1 MEQALPTQ
9 FDNTAAT
16 WANMPM
22 IAAMQTGQQNRIA
35 TDNNAA
41 LQAAYADE
49 QAYKKQTRPVELAN
63 LMATGDRTR
72 SGIRHDDAMTRES
85 GGRADLADGT
95 RAGQISST
103 NSKNEALDWESK
115 VKKGEAEGELYG
127 QLASKLKNLPA
138 GTPDFIK
145 AQMVQQALG
154 LPNDPRVTQGLLSK
168 GNDLA
173 GMLQDHA
180 DNVYKNTSEARKEAS
195 KEAAAAA
202 RQAGINKTQLDLEDK
217 RIEAGKYREKSAK
230 AVASFE
236 QNLVKLDPVKKLTAL
251 RDAAIV
257 ARQEGNEP
265 LAASLEQR
273 AMDPTLID
281 AAKAMLASGGGTG
294 VVQQVPGGRPQIVP
308 RSDNVPMATPPVA
321 GGAPPAPQGAI
332 GGGLEAQSP
341 QMQQII
347 QQQNP
352 NGGFTVNGQA
362 PAAAANPQAV
372 ITKAFGSY
380 EPQKYDYRMG
390 PDGRPQRKLKGQ

>member
-1 MEQALPTQ
+1 MDQALPTQ

-49 QAYKKQTRPVELAN
+49 QAFKKQSRPVELSN

-72 SGIRHDDAMTRES
+72 SMIEHDKAMTRES
-85 GGRADLADGT
+85 GGRSDLADGT

-103 NSKNEALDWESK
+103 NSKNEALDWEAK

-138 GTPDFIK
+138 GTPDFVK

-154 LPNDPRVTQGLLSK
+154 LPSDPRVTQGLLSK

-180 DNVYKNTSEARKEAS
+180 DNIYKNTSEARKEAA
-195 KEAAAAA
+195 KEAAASA
-202 RQAGINKTQLDLEDK
+202 RQRENIQGQKELRQMDID
-217 RIEAGKYREKSAK
+217 AGKYREKSAK

-294 VVQQVPGGRPQIVP
+294 VVQQVPGQRPQIVP
-308 RSDNVPMATPPVA
+308 RSDNVPMATPPIG

-341 QMQQII
+341 AMQQII

-352 NGGFTVNGQA
+352 NGGFTVNGKPPGQAAA
-362 PAAAANPQAV
+362 PAGASLQNVMKMYPGIPPEKLREAY
-372 ITKAFGSY
+372 KKKFGVDL
-380 EPQKYDYRMG
+380 Q
-390 PDGRPQRKLKGQ
+390 